1 MNKISKLTLT
11 AALIAGAGLHTTQ
24 TAGLAL
30 ATDLTPPESHP
41 KVVGLMYVM
50 LLVGMILVGASPGG
64 KGALIGAGVGALGGA
79 LVNDQKQKK
88 EKEKE
93 KEKDK

>member
-1 MNKISKLTLT
+1 V
-11 AALIAGAGLHTTQ
+11 Q

-50 LLVGMILVGASPGG
+50 LLVGMIASALIFGAALANFSPGR
-64 KGALIGAGVGALGGA
+64 LIQVIQGSAVDHVAESHRHVEAGDATASAGSP
-79 LVNDQKQKK
+79 
-88 EKEKE
+88 
-93 KEKDK
+93 